1 MVVFLRVV
9 AVYLLPSFS
18 DLLGYVEFGFALDN
32 PFDARLLTTTTAV
45 SPDALGHTG
54 RFATSV
60 ARTAI
65 RWDA

>member
-18 DLLGYVEFGFALDN
+18 DLLGYVVGFALDN